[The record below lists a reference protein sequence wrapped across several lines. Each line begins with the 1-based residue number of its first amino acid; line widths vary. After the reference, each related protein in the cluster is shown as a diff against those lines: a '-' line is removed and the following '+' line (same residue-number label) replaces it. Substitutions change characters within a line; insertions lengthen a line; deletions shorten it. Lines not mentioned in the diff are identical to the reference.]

1 MHLRPLTAQSILEF
15 NELEQA
21 QPVDKFRNLQ
31 QVTITSS
38 QQAKQRENH
47 KEKLANELSRKE
59 IYDIAND
66 YVDGLISSQR
76 QYINGEIGILDFTDP
91 S

>member
-38 QQAKQRENH
+38 QQAKQRE
-47 KEKLANELSRKE
+47 KSASFR
-59 IYDIAND
+59 
-66 YVDGLISSQR
+66 
-76 QYINGEIGILDFTDP
+76 
-91 S
+91 